1 MVVKISSGRGFGGAV
16 RYVTHDRVTP
26 GARPPETSER
36 VVWSETRHLC
46 RDPALGAA
54 MMAATAASADAIKR
68 LAGVGLGGRRVTD
81 PLWHIVI
88 SWSKDERPHIDD
100 QREAVDSFLKAI
112 GCADRQAVVA
122 VHDDTEYTHVHIIL
136 NRVSP
141 TTGRA
146 ARMTPG
152 FQEAHDWALKYERD
166 RDRLDCPARLA
177 RKEALERGEAPPPPK
192 HRSVDR
198 DRSTGAA
205 VDRHPDESWVWS
217 QVYEYAREECLTVE
231 ESRALRRAVAADLD
245 EVRPL
250 LGAELGPPLTP
261 EITRP
266 GRWPLEECR
275 ARVRDEEAAQE
286 AERVSAENAERRR
299 AEEREREQWA
309 REREQWA
316 REREQWARERE
327 LEEEDARAK
336 ARETTTREDAPPRA
350 AAGRATDPPRPAPAA
365 TLPRS
370 SGPTPAPDDELY
382 RDPIYPDQGG
392 DDGRG
397 PGGASPDPVPKHT
410 PARNR

>member
-1 MVVKISSGRGFGGAV
+1 MVVKMGSGRGFGGAV

-36 VVWSETRHLC
+36 VAWSETRHLC

-68 LAGVGLGGRRVTD
+68 VAGVGLGGRRVTD

-100 QREAVDSFLKAI
+100 QREAVDSLLEAI

-122 VHDDTEYTHVHIIL
+122 GHDDTEHTHVHVIV

-146 ARMTPG
+146 ARMRPG

-166 RDRLDCPARLA
+166 HDRLDCPARLV
-177 RKEALERGEAPPPPK
+177 RKEALERGETPPPPK
-192 HRSVDR
+192 RRSVRR

-205 VDRHPDESWVWS
+205 VDRHSDESWVWS
-217 QVYEYAREECLTVE
+217 QVYANAREECLPAE

-275 ARVRDEEAAQE
+275 ARVRDEEAA
-286 AERVSAENAERRR
+286 ERRR
-299 AEEREREQWA
+299 DEEREREQWA

-316 REREQWARERE
+316 REQWARDRG

-336 ARETTTREDAPPRA
+336 AREDDAPRA
-350 AAGRATDPPRPAPAA
+350 AAGRATEPSRTAPAA

-382 RDPIYPDQGG
+382 RNPDYSQRG
-392 DDGRG
+392 DDDDPV
-397 PGGASPDPVPKHT
+397 PGGASPDPGPKHT
-410 PARNR
+410 PARGRGRR